1 VVSSRSG
8 TSTRSR
14 IAIVDTSI
22 YVDLL
27 RHGRFRDEL
36 IALPLLV
43 RNSAVVLSELR
54 RGAMLPKEHRW
65 LEELESNHPVLFPG
79 QWEWRRSGEILQKL
93 RKSHGFDARK
103 LRDLHFDALIA
114 LTARAVGATLITC
127 NRDDFALLR
136 EHDKFELL
144 VWQ

>member
-1 VVSSRSG
+1 VA
-8 TSTRSR
+8 STRSR
-14 IAIVDTSI
+14 VAILDTSV
-22 YVDLL
+22 YVELI

-54 RGAMLPKEHRW
+54 RGATLPRERRFIDE
-65 LEELESNHPVLFPG
+65 LEENHPVFFPG
-79 QWEWRRSGEILQKL
+79 QTEWRRSGELLAKL
-93 RKSHGFDARK
+93 RSQRGFDAPK

-127 NRDDFALLR
+127 NRRD
-136 EHDKFELL
+136 FELL
-144 VWQ
+144 RAHERFELTVWE